1 MTDSDGHD
9 PWLVDPRPGRHQLLA
24 QLLRY
29 LLYVAAALALATVV
43 LPPRLGRWTGGAMAV
58 VLIGVPLWRVAW
70 FVARWVRRGDR
81 RYALVGAG
89 VLVVVAIG
97 AALA

>member
-1 MTDSDGHD
+1 MT
-9 PWLVDPRPGRHQLLA
+9 PPLVDPRPGRYERLGQLLG
-24 QLLRY
+24 Y
-29 LLYVAAALALATVV
+29 LLYVAAGLALATVV
-43 LPPRLGRWTGGAMAV
+43 LPPRFGRWTGTAMVA

>member
-1 MTDSDGHD
+1 VT
-9 PWLVDPRPGRHQLLA
+9 PRLVDPRPGRYERLG

-29 LLYVAAALALATVV
+29 LLFLAGGLALATVV
-43 LPPRLGRWTGGAMAV
+43 LPPRAGRWTGTAMVV
-58 VLIGVPLWRVAW
+58 VLVGVPLWRVAW
-70 FVARWVRRGDR
+70 FVARWVRRGDL
-81 RYALVGAG
+81 RYAAVGAG